1 MTPTMDESAV
11 QDGGRDAAELEKSVP
26 RLGDRVPK
34 RGNALTR
41 GLGAAV
47 LRLLG
52 WRFEGPF
59 PDVAKLVAVGAP
71 HTTANDFLIAI
82 LTILALGIRA
92 TWLGIDWIFRFPLM
106 RWVGGSPVDRSRRQD
121 LVSLNIEKFKDREQ
135 YVLALAPEGSRKKV
149 VPWKTGF
156 YRIAHG
162 AGVPILLVAIDQQHK
177 ILRFGPCFET
187 SGDLEA
193 DMEILRAFYA
203 PYLERY
209 AERFGI

>member
-1 MTPTMDESAV
+1 MED
-11 QDGGRDAAELEKSVP
+11 DLLKKSVP
-26 RLGDRVPK
+26 ELGDLVPK
-34 RGNALTR
+34 RGNAVTR
-41 GLGAAV
+41 AAGAAV

-59 PDVAKLVAVGAP
+59 PNVAKLVAIGAP
-71 HTTANDFLIAI
+71 HTTAKDFLIAI
-82 LTILALGIRA
+82 ATILALGIRA

-106 RWVGGSPVDRSRRQD
+106 RWVGGVPIDRSRRQD
-121 LVSLNIEKFKDREQ
+121 VVSLNIDKFKDLER

-156 YRIAHG
+156 YHIAHG
-162 AGVPILLVAIDQQHK
+162 AGVPILMIGIDQQHK

-193 DMEILRAFYA
+193 DMEKIRSYYA
-203 PYLERY
+203 PYVDRY
-209 AERFGI
+209 SERFGI